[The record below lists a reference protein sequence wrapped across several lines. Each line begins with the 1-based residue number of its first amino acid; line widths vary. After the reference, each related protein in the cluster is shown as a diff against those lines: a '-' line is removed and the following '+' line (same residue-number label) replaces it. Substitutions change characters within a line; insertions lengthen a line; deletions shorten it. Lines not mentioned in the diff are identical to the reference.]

1 MVIPYI
7 PLPKGGSVKF
17 GLEIGIGIVGLLTLA
32 SFPLIASIPSDKP
45 NKNLDH
51 VETTEIDQ
59 AVDELAASANAA
71 IEMAS
76 AEITDTVEDAV
87 EDIPEAVEETV
98 SEIAENVSSEE
109 PVSVAPDS
117 RVLAS
122 IPITVYSGYY
132 GQTANRPFSGYGI
145 DPSLR
150 YRTTPVSTTPQVTEE
165 PVQEEAPQEAPVQ
178 EEAAPAQETTPP
190 ITQDTQQ
197 PSQPTPATTQP
208 TQNSNSSTPEVK
220 KNVKLKVDDVM
231 YEGNGIKIT
240 YKGIDMDYI
249 MGPRIKFYIENNSSI
264 DYTVQARDVY
274 VNDYAQEE
282 FMSSDIKAGKK
293 ANDTI
298 SFLKSYFERDGITK
312 INTLELH
319 YVISEMDSLD
329 SFIHTETYVYTF

>member
-1 MVIPYI
+1 M
-7 PLPKGGSVKF
+7 KF

-76 AEITDTVEDAV
+76 TEITDTVEDAV

-122 IPITVYSGYY
+122 IPITVYSSYY

-165 PVQEEAPQEAPVQ
+165 PVQEETPPEVPVQ
-178 EEAAPAQETTPP
+178 EEAAPTQETTPP
-190 ITQDTQQ
+190 TTQETTQ
-197 PSQPTPATTQP
+197 PSQPTPTTPQP
-208 TQNSNSSTPEVK
+208 AQNSNSSTPEVK

-231 YEGNGIKIT
+231 YSGNGIKII
-240 YKGIDMDYI
+240 YRGIEKDDI
-249 MGPRIKFYIENNSSI
+249 TTDVNFYIENSSSE
-264 DYTVQARDVY
+264 DLTVQCRDVY
-274 VNDYAQEE
+274 INDYSQDAS
-282 FMSSDIKAGKK
+282 MSTDIKAGKK
-293 ANDTI
+293 ANNDI
-298 SFLKSYFERDGITK
+298 SFLNSYLERDKITDIK
-312 INTLELH
+312 SLELH
-319 YVISEMDSLD
+319 FHIFGMNDFSGESID
-329 SFIHTETYVYTF
+329 TETYVYTF